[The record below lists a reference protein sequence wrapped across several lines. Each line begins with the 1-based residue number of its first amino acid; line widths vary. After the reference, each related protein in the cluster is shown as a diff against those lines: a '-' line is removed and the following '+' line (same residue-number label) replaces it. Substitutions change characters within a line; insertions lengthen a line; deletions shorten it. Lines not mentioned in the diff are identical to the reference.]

1 MKVLIVGL
9 PRSGTTY
16 VQQLFRY
23 YMKVDRHNLINEPF
37 RSNVGTAYPV
47 TTKKTPEEWLQSVEH
62 VKQNGVIV
70 KDHVHHYEM
79 FEKETGQPFPYEI
92 YDDFYKIKLL
102 RSNFKSGVMSLVVSR
117 KWGKYNDFKGDTI
130 LNEKLHI
137 DRELLQTA
145 LNYGLVSRLSSM
157 VAVDITPSRPINAK
171 LNTSKLKAAIPSGWD
186 KGQFEFEYKD
196 IVPPRLQKISSRN
209 NWFENS
215 NLIQK
220 SEMLTLPQT
229 ALNWKAYILFAIL
242 ITLFGFAM
250 LVYMGRKSNV

>member
-137 DRELLQTA
+137 DRELLTDAYNSQ
-145 LNYGLVSRLSSM
+145 LKNYKQMKAFNKFQFNETVDYEDLTGELDQDKEKFDFFRKTYYSGSGDKKDIEIQKRKPYTWTIENLSEVEDWYEDLSS
-157 VAVDITPSRPINAK
+157 DR
-171 LNTSKLKAAIPSGWD
+171 
-186 KGQFEFEYKD
+186 
-196 IVPPRLQKISSRN
+196 
-209 NWFENS
+209 
-215 NLIQK
+215 
-220 SEMLTLPQT
+220 
-229 ALNWKAYILFAIL
+229 
-242 ITLFGFAM
+242 
-250 LVYMGRKSNV
+250 VYRR

>member
-1 MKVLIVGL
+1 
-9 PRSGTTY
+9 
-16 VQQLFRY
+16 
-23 YMKVDRHNLINEPF
+23 
-37 RSNVGTAYPV
+37 
-47 TTKKTPEEWLQSVEH
+47 
-62 VKQNGVIV
+62 
-70 KDHVHHYEM
+70 
-79 FEKETGQPFPYEI
+79 
-92 YDDFYKIKLL
+92 
-102 RSNFKSGVMSLVVSR
+102 
-117 KWGKYNDFKGDTI
+117 
-130 LNEKLHI
+130 
-137 DRELLQTA
+137 
-145 LNYGLVSRLSSM
+145 M

-229 ALNWKAYILFAIL
+229 ALNWKAYILIAIL